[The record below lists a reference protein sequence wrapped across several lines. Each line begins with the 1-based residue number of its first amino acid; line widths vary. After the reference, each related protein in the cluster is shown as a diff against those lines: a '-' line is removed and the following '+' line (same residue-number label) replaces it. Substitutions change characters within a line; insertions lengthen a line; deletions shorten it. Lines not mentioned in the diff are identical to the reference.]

1 METVDAL
8 LTSFFAR
15 DDLDALTAQAGAM
28 LGCPIL
34 ILDDTFHVFSSYCP
48 LDFADTL
55 FARPFC
61 VEN

>member
-28 LGCPIL
+28 LGCPIFPAIAL
-34 ILDDTFHVFSSYCP
+34 W
-48 LDFADTL
+48 TL
-55 FARPFC
+55 RMPFFARPFC
-61 VEN
+61 VGN

>member
-34 ILDDTFHVFSSYCP
+34 ILDDTFHVFSSY
-48 LDFADTL
+48 
-55 FARPFC
+55 
-61 VEN
+61 